1 MDCPPKQI
9 DVVERWPFGG
19 DGRLM
24 EVRLYLIEKK
34 TFCAIIQ
41 FHLMVPC
48 IEL

>member
-9 DVVERWPFGG
+9 DVVDRWPFGG
-19 DGRLM
+19 MAAYGGSSVFNR
-24 EVRLYLIEKK
+24 EK